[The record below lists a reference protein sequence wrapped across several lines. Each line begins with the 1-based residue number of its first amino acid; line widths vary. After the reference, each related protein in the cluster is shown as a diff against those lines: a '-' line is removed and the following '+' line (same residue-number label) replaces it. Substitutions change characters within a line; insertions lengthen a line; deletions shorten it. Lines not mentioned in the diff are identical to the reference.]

1 MGGGGSGSAGK
12 AGGGVAGLA
21 CCVCLW
27 VACVGPAC
35 VLGRGEQKRKLRET
49 GSLGD

>member
-12 AGGGVAGLA
+12 AVGGVAGLA

-27 VACVGPAC
+27 VACVVFAC
-35 VLGRGEQKRKLRET
+35 AGERRGEE
-49 GSLGD
+49 